1 MQLIISD
8 TKTGKSYKVDIP
20 KEKEAEIIGKRM
32 GDVIDAGFVGAGGY
46 KVELTGGSDASGFPM
61 RVDISGLRKG
71 KFLVTKGVGFKTKRK
86 GERRRK
92 TMRGNTY
99 SNDMAQVN
107 SKVMEYGPTALD
119 EIFKKEE
126 KKEEEKK

>member
-1 MQLIISD
+1 MQIVISD
-8 TKTGKSYKVDIP
+8 PKTGKSYKVEVP
-20 KEKEAEIIGKRM
+20 KEKEAEILGKRM
-32 GDVIDAGFVGAGGY
+32 GETIDGGFVGAGGY
-46 KVELTGGSDASGFPM
+46 KLELTGGSDASGFPM
-61 RVDISGLRKG
+61 RMDIAGVKKG

-99 SNDMAQVN
+99 TNDTAQIN
-107 SKVMEYGPTALD
+107 SKVLEYGPTALD

-126 KKEEEKK
+126 KAEEKK